1 MGQVKK
7 KKCIIYTQGVHVG
20 ELYQA
25 VLGFAQLYANV
36 VRDFIVV
43 NWSSTSH
50 LSKALLCTK
59 NQRWVLVSTSP
70 PCTAKYQEAPSP
82 PAAAAAS
89 TYQAE
94 LTEPCLFIA

>member
-43 NWSSTSH
+43 N
-50 LSKALLCTK
+50 
-59 NQRWVLVSTSP
+59 
-70 PCTAKYQEAPSP
+70 
-82 PAAAAAS
+82 
-89 TYQAE
+89 
-94 LTEPCLFIA
+94 